1 MSTDSYVK
9 SLRIKF
15 EADDVS
21 YKKIENDMTEL
32 SKLNLFS
39 EYDAKT
45 IADELKEFEILKN
58 QIASIED
65 ALDMISDVDND
76 IANKTRDNL
85 EKELEK
91 LKEQLRNE
99 QRVKPEADDVLYKK
113 IENDMKELS
122 NLDLFSKDDVKA
134 IANEL
139 KESETLKNQISSIE
153 NMLDMIS
160 DVDSEIINRTRDELE
175 KELEKLKEQLKDKQ
189 RIKPE
194 DIEAE
199 EEEEAQKRKE
209 LQKEILSSIGDGF
222 SSFGD
227 ALSKTDNE
235 LGKTFGKFMSG
246 TGELFENASKLFS
259 GDFDSL
265 NDILASALESLGSL
279 LASGFDEL
287 ENILNFSQLSD
298 ANTRDLMLRYGFS
311 NSEAYGYAKAM
322 GALGFESEEDLM
334 YADQQ
339 ELALFRKSFEKYSGK
354 YNELYN
360 SGMFD
365 SMQEF
370 NTQMEEF
377 KEDVKLEVVDF
388 FMNNQDTIRAAMKGI
403 ISLAEFAITALG
415 KIVQWLN
422 PDARTSDSQKA
433 ANTASII
440 SNYSNINSGTNV
452 SIDNTFNNV
461 AKSDQTWLAHAGQL
475 TYEQIIKALQ

>member
-1 MSTDSYVK
+1 MGTDSYVK
-9 SLRIKF
+9 SIRLKF

-21 YKKIENDMTEL
+21 YKKIENDMKEL
-32 SKLNLFS
+32 SKLDLFS
-39 EYDAKT
+39 EY
-45 IADELKEFEILKN
+45 
-58 QIASIED
+58 
-65 ALDMISDVDND
+65 
-76 IANKTRDNL
+76 
-85 EKELEK
+85 
-91 LKEQLRNE
+91 
-99 QRVKPEADDVLYKK
+99 
-113 IENDMKELS
+113 
-122 NLDLFSKDDVKA
+122 DVKA

-139 KESETLKNQISSIE
+139 KEFETLKNQISSIE
-153 NMLDMIS
+153 NMLGMIS

-175 KELEKLKEQLKDKQ
+175 KELEKLKEQFKNKQRVKSEDIEVKEQKHKVLQEEEGDKQ
-189 RIKPE
+189 KRKVLQRVKPE
-194 DIEAE
+194 DIEVKEQKRKVLQE
-199 EEEEAQKRKE
+199 EEDGQKRKE
-209 LQKEILSSIGDGF
+209 LQKEGGDEQKRKELQKAILSSIGDGF

-227 ALSKTDNE
+227 ALSETDNE

-265 NDILASALESLGSL
+265 NDILTSALESLGSL

-298 ANTRDLMLRYGFS
+298 ANTRDLMMRYGFS
-311 NSEAYGYAKAM
+311 NSEAYGYTKAM

-334 YADQQ
+334 YANQQ
-339 ELALFRKSFEKYSGK
+339 ELELFRKSFEKYSGK

-422 PDARTSDSQKA
+422 PDARTSDSQRA

-461 AKSDQTWLAHAGQL
+461 AKTDQTWLAHAGQL

>member
-1 MSTDSYVK
+1 MGADSYVK

-21 YKKIENDMTEL
+21 YKKIENDMNEL
-32 SKLNLFS
+32 SKLDLFS
-39 EYDAKT
+39 EDDAKA
-45 IADELKEFEILKN
+45 IANELKEFETLKN
-58 QIASIED
+58 QIASIENT
-65 ALDMISDVDND
+65 LDMISSVDND

-91 LKEQLRNE
+91 LK
-99 QRVKPEADDVLYKK
+99 K
-113 IENDMKELS
+113 
-122 NLDLFSKDDVKA
+122 
-134 IANEL
+134 
-139 KESETLKNQISSIE
+139 
-153 NMLDMIS
+153 
-160 DVDSEIINRTRDELE
+160 
-175 KELEKLKEQLKDKQ
+175 QLKDKQ
-189 RIKPE
+189 SEKPE
-194 DIEAE
+194 DVEDAG
-199 EEEEAQKRKE
+199 AKKQKRKD
-209 LQKEILSSIGDGF
+209 LQKEIMSSIADGF

-227 ALSKTDNE
+227 ALSETDNE

-265 NDILASALESLGSL
+265 NDILTSALESLGSL

-298 ANTRDLMLRYGFS
+298 ANTRDLMMRYGFS
-311 NSEAYGYAKAM
+311 NSEAYGYTKAM

-334 YADQQ
+334 YANQQ
-339 ELALFRKSFEKYSGK
+339 ELELFRKSFEKYSGK

>member
-1 MSTDSYVK
+1 MGIDSCVK

-21 YKKIENDMTEL
+21 YKKIENDMNEL
-32 SKLNLFS
+32 SKLDLFS
-39 EYDAKT
+39 EDDAKA
-45 IADELKEFEILKN
+45 IVDELKEFETLKN
-58 QIASIED
+58 QIASIEST
-65 ALDMISDVDND
+65 LDMISDVDND

-91 LKEQLRNE
+91 LK
-99 QRVKPEADDVLYKK
+99 K
-113 IENDMKELS
+113 
-122 NLDLFSKDDVKA
+122 
-134 IANEL
+134 
-139 KESETLKNQISSIE
+139 
-153 NMLDMIS
+153 
-160 DVDSEIINRTRDELE
+160 
-175 KELEKLKEQLKDKQ
+175 QLKDKQ
-189 RIKPE
+189 REKPE
-194 DIEAE
+194 DVEAE
-199 EEEEAQKRKE
+199 EQKRKD

-246 TGELFENASKLFS
+246 TGELFKNASKLFS

-265 NDILASALESLGSL
+265 NDILTSALESLGSL

-298 ANTRDLMLRYGFS
+298 ANTRDLMMRYGFS
-311 NSEAYGYAKAM
+311 NSEAYGYTKAM
-322 GALGFESEEDLM
+322 SALGFESEEDLM
-334 YADQQ
+334 YANQQ
-339 ELALFRKSFEKYSGK
+339 ELGLFRKSFEKYSGK

>member
-1 MSTDSYVK
+1 MGADSYVK
-9 SLRIKF
+9 SIRLTF
-15 EADDVS
+15 EADEVS
-21 YKKIENDMTEL
+21 YKKIENDMNEL
-32 SKLNLFS
+32 SKLDLFS
-39 EYDAKT
+39 ENDAKA
-45 IADELKEFEILKN
+45 IANELKEFETLKN
-58 QIASIED
+58 QIASIENT
-65 ALDMISDVDND
+65 LDMISDVDND

-91 LKEQLRNE
+91 LK
-99 QRVKPEADDVLYKK
+99 K
-113 IENDMKELS
+113 
-122 NLDLFSKDDVKA
+122 
-134 IANEL
+134 
-139 KESETLKNQISSIE
+139 
-153 NMLDMIS
+153 
-160 DVDSEIINRTRDELE
+160 
-175 KELEKLKEQLKDKQ
+175 QLKDKQ
-189 RIKPE
+189 REKPE
-194 DIEAE
+194 DIKAE
-199 EEEEAQKRKE
+199 KQKPEDIDAEKQKRKD
-209 LQKEILSSIGDGF
+209 LQKEILSSISDGF

-227 ALSKTDNE
+227 VLSNTDNT

-265 NDILASALESLGSL
+265 NDILTSALESLGSL

-298 ANTRDLMLRYGFS
+298 AETRDLMMRYGFS
-311 NSEAYGYAKAM
+311 NSEAYGYTKAM
-322 GALGFESEEDLM
+322 SALGFESEEDLM
-334 YADQQ
+334 YANQQ
-339 ELALFRKSFEKYSGK
+339 ELELFRKSFEKYSGK

-370 NTQMEEF
+370 NAQMEEF

-388 FMNNQDTIRAAMKGI
+388 FMNNQDTIRAAMKSI

>member
-1 MSTDSYVK
+1 MGTDSYVK
-9 SLRIKF
+9 SIRLKF

-21 YKKIENDMTEL
+21 YKKIENDMKEL
-32 SKLNLFS
+32 SKLDLFS
-39 EYDAKT
+39 EY
-45 IADELKEFEILKN
+45 
-58 QIASIED
+58 
-65 ALDMISDVDND
+65 
-76 IANKTRDNL
+76 
-85 EKELEK
+85 
-91 LKEQLRNE
+91 
-99 QRVKPEADDVLYKK
+99 
-113 IENDMKELS
+113 
-122 NLDLFSKDDVKA
+122 DVKA

-139 KESETLKNQISSIE
+139 KEFETLKNQISSIE

-175 KELEKLKEQLKDKQ
+175 KELEKLKEQFKNKQ
-189 RIKPE
+189 RVKPE
-194 DIEAE
+194 DIEVKEQLENKQRAKSEDIEAKEQFKNKQRVKPEDTEVKEQKRKVLQE
-199 EEEEAQKRKE
+199 EGDKQKRKE
-209 LQKEILSSIGDGF
+209 LQKAILSSIADGF
-222 SSFGD
+222 SFFGD
-227 ALSKTDNE
+227 ALSETDNE

-246 TGELFENASKLFS
+246 TGELFESASKLFS
-259 GDFDSL
+259 GDIDSL
-265 NDILASALESLGSL
+265 NDILTSALESLGSL

-298 ANTRDLMLRYGFS
+298 ANTRDLMMRYGFS
-311 NSEAYGYAKAM
+311 NSEAYGYTKAM

-334 YADQQ
+334 YANQQ

-403 ISLAEFAITALG
+403 ISLAEFTITALG

-433 ANTASII
+433 ANAASII

-461 AKSDQTWLAHAGQL
+461 AKTDQTWLAHAGQL

>member
-1 MSTDSYVK
+1 MGTDSYVK

-21 YKKIENDMTEL
+21 YKKIENDMNEL
-32 SKLNLFS
+32 SKLDLFS
-39 EYDAKT
+39 KDDAKA
-45 IADELKEFEILKN
+45 IANELKEFETLKN
-58 QIASIED
+58 QIASIENT
-65 ALDMISDVDND
+65 LDMISDVDND

-91 LKEQLRNE
+91 LK
-99 QRVKPEADDVLYKK
+99 K
-113 IENDMKELS
+113 
-122 NLDLFSKDDVKA
+122 
-134 IANEL
+134 
-139 KESETLKNQISSIE
+139 
-153 NMLDMIS
+153 
-160 DVDSEIINRTRDELE
+160 
-175 KELEKLKEQLKDKQ
+175 QLKDKQ
-189 RIKPE
+189 RTKPE
-194 DIEAE
+194 E
-199 EEEEAQKRKE
+199 QNRKD

-227 ALSKTDNE
+227 ALSNTDNA

-246 TGELFENASKLFS
+246 TGDLFENASKLFS
-259 GDFDSL
+259 GNFDSL
-265 NDILASALESLGSL
+265 NDILTSALKSLGSL

-298 ANTRDLMLRYGFS
+298 ANTRDLMMRYGFS
-311 NSEAYGYAKAM
+311 NSEAYGYTKAM
-322 GALGFESEEDLM
+322 NALGFESEEDLM
-334 YADQQ
+334 YADQL
-339 ELALFRKSFEKYSGK
+339 ELELFRKSFEKYSGK

-440 SNYSNINSGTNV
+440 SNYSNVNSGTNV

-475 TYEQIIKALQ
+475 TYEQIIRALQ

>member
-1 MSTDSYVK
+1 MGTDSYVK

-21 YKKIENDMTEL
+21 YKKIENDMNEL
-32 SKLNLFS
+32 SKLDLFS
-39 EYDAKT
+39 EDDAKA
-45 IADELKEFEILKN
+45 IANELKEFETLKN
-58 QIASIED
+58 QISSIENM
-65 ALDMISDVDND
+65 LDTIANVDND
-76 IANKTRDNL
+76 ITNKTRDNL

-91 LKEQLRNE
+91 LK
-99 QRVKPEADDVLYKK
+99 K
-113 IENDMKELS
+113 
-122 NLDLFSKDDVKA
+122 
-134 IANEL
+134 
-139 KESETLKNQISSIE
+139 
-153 NMLDMIS
+153 
-160 DVDSEIINRTRDELE
+160 
-175 KELEKLKEQLKDKQ
+175 QLKDKQ
-189 RIKPE
+189 REKPE
-194 DIEAE
+194 DVNAE
-199 EEEEAQKRKE
+199 KQKRKD

-227 ALSKTDNE
+227 ALSETDNA

-265 NDILASALESLGSL
+265 NDILTSALESLGSL

-298 ANTRDLMLRYGFS
+298 ANTRDLMMRYGFS
-311 NSEAYGYAKAM
+311 NSEAYGYTKAM
-322 GALGFESEEDLM
+322 STLGFKSEEDLM
-334 YADQQ
+334 YANQQ
-339 ELALFRKSFEKYSGK
+339 ELELFRKSFEKYSGK

>member
-1 MSTDSYVK
+1 MGTDSYVK

-21 YKKIENDMTEL
+21 YKKIENDMNEL
-32 SKLNLFS
+32 SKLDLFS
-39 EYDAKT
+39 EDDVKA
-45 IADELKEFEILKN
+45 IADELKEFETLKN

-65 ALDMISDVDND
+65 ILDMISDVDND
-76 IANKTRDNL
+76 ITNKTRDNL

-91 LKEQLRNE
+91 LK
-99 QRVKPEADDVLYKK
+99 K
-113 IENDMKELS
+113 
-122 NLDLFSKDDVKA
+122 
-134 IANEL
+134 
-139 KESETLKNQISSIE
+139 
-153 NMLDMIS
+153 
-160 DVDSEIINRTRDELE
+160 
-175 KELEKLKEQLKDKQ
+175 QLKDKQ
-189 RIKPE
+189 RTKPE
-194 DIEAE
+194 DVEAE
-199 EEEEAQKRKE
+199 KQNRKD

-227 ALSKTDNE
+227 ALSNTDNA

-265 NDILASALESLGSL
+265 NDILTSALESLGSL

-298 ANTRDLMLRYGFS
+298 ANTRDLMMRYGFS
-311 NSEAYGYAKAM
+311 NSEAYGYTKAM
-322 GALGFESEEDLM
+322 STLGFESEEDLM
-334 YADQQ
+334 YANQQ
-339 ELALFRKSFEKYSGK
+339 ELELFRKSFEKYSGK
-354 YNELYN
+354 YNELYD
-360 SGMFD
+360 SGMFS

-422 PDARTSDSQKA
+422 PDARMSDSQKA

>member
-1 MSTDSYVK
+1 MGTDSYVK

-21 YKKIENDMTEL
+21 YKKIENDMKEL
-32 SKLNLFS
+32 SKLDLFS

-91 LKEQLRNE
+91 LKEQLKNE
-99 QRVKPEADDVLYKK
+99 QRVKPEADDVSYKK

-122 NLDLFSKDDVKA
+122 KLDLFSEDDVKA

-175 KELEKLKEQLKDKQ
+175 KELEKLKELLKDKQ

-199 EEEEAQKRKE
+199 GDEQKRKE
-209 LQKEILSSIGDGF
+209 LQKAILSSIGDEF
-222 SSFGD
+222 SFFGD
-227 ALSKTDNE
+227 TLSETDNE

-298 ANTRDLMLRYGFS
+298 ANTRDLMMRYGFS

-339 ELALFRKSFEKYSGK
+339 ELELFRKSFEKYSGK

>member
-1 MSTDSYVK
+1 MGTDSYVK

-21 YKKIENDMTEL
+21 YKKIENDMNEL
-32 SKLNLFS
+32 SKLDLFS
-39 EYDAKT
+39 EDDAKA
-45 IADELKEFEILKN
+45 IANELKEFETLKN
-58 QIASIED
+58 QIASIENT
-65 ALDMISDVDND
+65 LDMISDVDND

-91 LKEQLRNE
+91 LKKQLN
-99 QRVKPEADDVLYKK
+99 
-113 IENDMKELS
+113 
-122 NLDLFSKDDVKA
+122 
-134 IANEL
+134 
-139 KESETLKNQISSIE
+139 
-153 NMLDMIS
+153 
-160 DVDSEIINRTRDELE
+160 
-175 KELEKLKEQLKDKQ
+175 DKQ
-189 RIKPE
+189 RTKPE
-194 DIEAE
+194 E
-199 EEEEAQKRKE
+199 QNRKD

-227 ALSKTDNE
+227 ALSNTDNA

-246 TGELFENASKLFS
+246 TEDLFENALKLFS
-259 GDFDSL
+259 GNFDSL
-265 NDILASALESLGSL
+265 NDILTSALESLGSL

-311 NSEAYGYAKAM
+311 NSEAYGYTKAM
-322 GALGFESEEDLM
+322 NTLGFKSEEDLM

-339 ELALFRKSFEKYSGK
+339 QLELFRKSFEKYSGK

>member
-1 MSTDSYVK
+1 MGADSYVK

-15 EADDVS
+15 ETDDIS
-21 YKKIENDMTEL
+21 YEKIKIDMNDL
-32 SKLNLFS
+32 SK
-39 EYDAKT
+39 
-45 IADELKEFEILKN
+45 
-58 QIASIED
+58 
-65 ALDMISDVDND
+65 
-76 IANKTRDNL
+76 
-85 EKELEK
+85 
-91 LKEQLRNE
+91 
-99 QRVKPEADDVLYKK
+99 
-113 IENDMKELS
+113 
-122 NLDLFSKDDVKA
+122 LDLFSEDDAKA

-139 KESETLKNQISSIE
+139 KEFEALKEQISSIE
-153 NMLDMIS
+153 NTLDMIS
-160 DVDSEIINRTRDELE
+160 DVDTKIANRTRDELE
-175 KELEKLKEQLKDKQ
+175 KELEKLKEQLKNKQ
-189 RIKPE
+189 RVKPE

-199 EEEEAQKRKE
+199 EQKRKALRKEEAQKRKE
-209 LQKEILSSIGDGF
+209 LQKAILSSIGDGF

-227 ALSKTDNE
+227 ALSNTDNA

-246 TGELFENASKLFS
+246 TGELFENASRLFT

-265 NDILASALESLGSL
+265 NDILTSALESLGSL

-298 ANTRDLMLRYGFS
+298 ANTRDLMMRYGFS
-311 NSEAYGYAKAM
+311 NSEAYGYTKAM
-322 GALGFESEEDLM
+322 SALGFKSEEDLM
-334 YADQQ
+334 YANQQ
-339 ELALFRKSFEKYSGK
+339 ELELFRKSFEKYSGK

-422 PDARTSDSQKA
+422 PDARTSDSQRA

-461 AKSDQTWLAHAGQL
+461 AKTDQTWLAHAGQL

>member
-1 MSTDSYVK
+1 MGTDSYVK

-21 YKKIENDMTEL
+21 YKKIENDMNEL
-32 SKLNLFS
+32 SKLDLFS
-39 EYDAKT
+39 KDDAKA
-45 IADELKEFEILKN
+45 IADELKEFETLKN
-58 QIASIED
+58 QIASIENT
-65 ALDMISDVDND
+65 LDMISDVDND

-91 LKEQLRNE
+91 LKKQLNNK
-99 QRVKPEADDVLYKK
+99 QRTKPE
-113 IENDMKELS
+113 EQS
-122 NLDLFSKDDVKA
+122 RKD
-134 IANEL
+134 
-139 KESETLKNQISSIE
+139 
-153 NMLDMIS
+153 
-160 DVDSEIINRTRDELE
+160 
-175 KELEKLKEQLKDKQ
+175 
-189 RIKPE
+189 
-194 DIEAE
+194 
-199 EEEEAQKRKE
+199 
-209 LQKEILSSIGDGF
+209 LQKEILSSISDGF

-227 ALSKTDNE
+227 ALSNTDNA
-235 LGKTFGKFMSG
+235 LGKTFSKFMSG
-246 TGELFENASKLFS
+246 TGDLFENASKLFS
-259 GDFDSL
+259 GNFDSL
-265 NDILASALESLGSL
+265 NDILTSALESLGSL

-311 NSEAYGYAKAM
+311 NSEAYGYTKAM
-322 GALGFESEEDLM
+322 NTLGFKSEEDLM

-339 ELALFRKSFEKYSGK
+339 ELELFRKSFEKYSGK

>member
-1 MSTDSYVK
+1 MGTDSYVK

-21 YKKIENDMTEL
+21 YKKIENDMNEL
-32 SKLNLFS
+32 SKLDLFS
-39 EYDAKT
+39 KDDAKA
-45 IADELKEFEILKN
+45 IANELKEFETLKN
-58 QIASIED
+58 QIASIENT
-65 ALDMISDVDND
+65 LDMISDVDND

-91 LKEQLRNE
+91 LKKQLN
-99 QRVKPEADDVLYKK
+99 
-113 IENDMKELS
+113 
-122 NLDLFSKDDVKA
+122 
-134 IANEL
+134 
-139 KESETLKNQISSIE
+139 
-153 NMLDMIS
+153 
-160 DVDSEIINRTRDELE
+160 
-175 KELEKLKEQLKDKQ
+175 DKQ
-189 RIKPE
+189 RTKPE
-194 DIEAE
+194 E
-199 EEEEAQKRKE
+199 QNRKD

-227 ALSKTDNE
+227 ALSNTDNA

-246 TGELFENASKLFS
+246 TEDLFENASKLFS
-259 GDFDSL
+259 GNFDSL
-265 NDILASALESLGSL
+265 NDILTSALESLGSL

-311 NSEAYGYAKAM
+311 NSEAYGYTKAM
-322 GALGFESEEDLM
+322 NTLGFKSEEDLM

-339 ELALFRKSFEKYSGK
+339 ELELFRKSFEKYSGK

>member
-1 MSTDSYVK
+1 MGTDSYVK
-9 SLRIKF
+9 SIRLKF

-21 YKKIENDMTEL
+21 YKKIENDMKEL
-32 SKLNLFS
+32 SKLDLFS
-39 EYDAKT
+39 EY
-45 IADELKEFEILKN
+45 
-58 QIASIED
+58 
-65 ALDMISDVDND
+65 
-76 IANKTRDNL
+76 
-85 EKELEK
+85 
-91 LKEQLRNE
+91 
-99 QRVKPEADDVLYKK
+99 
-113 IENDMKELS
+113 
-122 NLDLFSKDDVKA
+122 DVKA

-139 KESETLKNQISSIE
+139 KEFETLKNQISSIE
-153 NMLDMIS
+153 NMLGMIS

-175 KELEKLKEQLKDKQ
+175 KELEKLKEQFKNKQ
-189 RIKPE
+189 RVKPEDTEATEAKKQKRKALQEEGDEQKRKVLQRVKPE
-194 DIEAE
+194 DIEVKEQKHKVLQE
-199 EEEEAQKRKE
+199 EGDAQKRKESQKEGDKQKRKE
-209 LQKEILSSIGDGF
+209 LQKAILSSIADGF

-227 ALSKTDNE
+227 ALSETDNE
-235 LGKTFGKFMSG
+235 LGKTFSKFMSG

-298 ANTRDLMLRYGFS
+298 ANTRDLMMRYGFS
-311 NSEAYGYAKAM
+311 NSEAYGYTKAM

-334 YADQQ
+334 YANQQ
-339 ELALFRKSFEKYSGK
+339 ELELFRKSFEKYSGK

-433 ANTASII
+433 ANAASII

-461 AKSDQTWLAHAGQL
+461 AKTDQTWLAHAGQL